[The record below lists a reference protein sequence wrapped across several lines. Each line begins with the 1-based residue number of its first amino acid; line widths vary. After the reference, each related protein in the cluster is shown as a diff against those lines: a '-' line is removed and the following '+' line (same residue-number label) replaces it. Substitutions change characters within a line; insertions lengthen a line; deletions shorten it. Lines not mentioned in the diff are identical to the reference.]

1 MKKTMIALAAVAA
14 VGAASAQVSLTG
26 STTAYWMNVSDNSYA
41 GLVLGGANITFAA
54 SEDMGGGWAASTK
67 LTLDLDGGR
76 DAKAY
81 HGDRSITL
89 AGPMGSLTM
98 ANTRSGGT
106 QGAAFVAPVNLWND
120 FWGSGAKVL
129 TRANVD
135 ALVFGFPVSKELSLA
150 AKYIEGGCN
159 TATATKAEYVAC
171 GAVDGSAVPGAA
183 SYDASLK
190 WASGPLVI
198 MAAATSTTYNDQT
211 RANLL
216 AIEKVASPRTQ
227 SYAVTTNYNAG
238 FANFGLGYDSPRRGK
253 AEGTDQ
259 GAVLASFSAPLGAT
273 SVGLNY
279 GLRDGQSILQL
290 GAAYSLSKRTTLNLS
305 WGQYTNAADAA
316 GAPVAALVESAL
328 SLSHSF

>member
-1 MKKTMIALAAVAA
+1 M
-14 VGAASAQVSLTG
+14 GAASAQVTITG
-26 STTAYWMNVSDNSYA
+26 STTAYWMNTSDDSVA
-41 GLVLGGANITFAA
+41 GMVLGGAGLTFAA
-54 SEDMGGGWAASTK
+54 SEDMGDGWSAAAK
-67 LTLDLDGGR
+67 IAMDLDGGR
-76 DAKAY
+76 GVLVKR
-81 HGDRSITL
+81 GDRSISL
-89 AGPMGSLTM
+89 AGPMASLTM

-120 FWGSGAKVL
+120 YWGAGAKVL
-129 TRANVD
+129 TRGNVD
-135 ALVFGFPVSKELSLA
+135 ALILGFPVSKELSLA

-198 MAAATSTTYNDQT
+198 MAGATSTTYTDQT

-216 AIEKVASPRTQ
+216 AIEKVAAPRTQ

-259 GAVLASFSAPLGAT
+259 GAVLASFAVPLGAAT
-273 SVGLNY
+273 AGLNY
-279 GLRDGQSILQL
+279 GLRDGQSIIQL

-305 WGQYTNAADAA
+305 WGQYTNAATAA